1 MAFYLADAMEDI
13 ERARQTFAQTEGETE
28 RVVAGYLESA
38 LEEISMT
45 LSIDKQTVEPL
56 SEEEV
61 YESSDEMSAENV
73 RDDHYNAAIG
83 T

>member
-13 ERARQTFAQTEGETE
+13 ERARQKFAKTEGETE

-45 LSIDKQTVEPL
+45 LSIDKQTVEP
-56 SEEEV
+56 
-61 YESSDEMSAENV
+61 
-73 RDDHYNAAIG
+73 
-83 T
+83 